1 LRKKAV
7 PVLVLLKKSWLWFVV
22 KVFFFI
28 YIYIY
33 IYRERERERE
43 MFEKQSRG
51 CGVEILAQPC
61 VEAASATFLGF
72 FGSRF

>member
-1 LRKKAV
+1 
-7 PVLVLLKKSWLWFVV
+7 
-22 KVFFFI
+22 
-28 YIYIY
+28 
-33 IYRERERERE
+33 